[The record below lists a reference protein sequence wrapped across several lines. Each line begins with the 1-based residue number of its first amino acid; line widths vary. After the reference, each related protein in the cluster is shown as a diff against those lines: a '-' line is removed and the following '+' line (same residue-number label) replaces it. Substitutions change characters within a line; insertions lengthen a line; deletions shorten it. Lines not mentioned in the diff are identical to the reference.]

1 MEHAI
6 ETRRLAVA
14 AISAPPRW
22 AVLVVKCCVVGV
34 LSLPVATLLW
44 LVAYQSTPERDLGPV
59 AFLVAL
65 GLGVALV
72 ACIALIT
79 SAYPPVS
86 KDEAR

>member
-6 ETRRLAVA
+6 QTRQLAVA
-14 AISAPPRW
+14 AASAPPHW

-34 LSLPVATLLW
+34 LSLPVATLFW
-44 LVAYQSTPERDLGPV
+44 LVAYQSTPERDLGPI
-59 AFLVAL
+59 AFLTAL
-65 GLGVALV
+65 GLGIVLV

-86 KDEAR
+86 KEQAR